1 MKPIVYIIDADYNIC
16 RDLKILLENASL
28 NVYSFPCPG
37 LACDTITQHSPDAL
51 IIDIAFANCNVTSF
65 DAVSEIQLLTGTKI
79 PVVFISSRS
88 DLVARTR
95 AMRSGA
101 DAFFCKPIT
110 ERELLHT
117 VLKLLEIPYQRG
129 GIDPKHCSPEHNT
142 QLHTRQYFFEQLD
155 VAINHGTTGN
165 ISTALIDINIDNFYA
180 IKEKFGRDSID
191 TLHQQ
196 IGAIIRT
203 QISINDL
210 LIHFSDSVYM
220 ILAAPRTEKEIIHLA
235 TSINKALENK
245 RIIIENRNILVTFNF
260 SVIQINQYL
269 SSVPEL
275 LDKAEKACAEAHN
288 KELSHFVYVRP
299 ESTCHNNPR
308 LSN

>member
-110 ERELLHT
+110 TINWRTPIAVGFQPVAGWVMPHNVSNHCT
-117 VLKLLEIPYQRG
+117 KKGTKIQRG
-129 GIDPKHCSPEHNT
+129 S
-142 QLHTRQYFFEQLD
+142 Q
-155 VAINHGTTGN
+155 
-165 ISTALIDINIDNFYA
+165 
-180 IKEKFGRDSID
+180 
-191 TLHQQ
+191 
-196 IGAIIRT
+196 
-203 QISINDL
+203 
-210 LIHFSDSVYM
+210 SDHPS
-220 ILAAPRTEKEIIHLA
+220 A
-235 TSINKALENK
+235 
-245 RIIIENRNILVTFNF
+245 
-260 SVIQINQYL
+260 
-269 SSVPEL
+269 
-275 LDKAEKACAEAHN
+275 
-288 KELSHFVYVRP
+288 
-299 ESTCHNNPR
+299 R
-308 LSN
+308 LSIRLKDVYCNARFPIFHISLLSGT